1 MNTELSTASTVANTM
16 RTEGADWEDIHE
28 ALISEFRSMVTN
40 NVGASALVAWL
51 DPLFIDKARWAG
63 SRGTTEILNR
73 SAQEARTQQVRRI
86 DDGAIV
92 EGPYAHLF
100 NSQVMDRRISD
111 GNGRLMFLKH
121 MTRAQL
127 LDRVDYITKQIAGN
141 VERRD
146 FFEGAIAALDAVG
159 ADTLEEAR
167 LKVTVQQKVPTPA

>member
-1 MNTELSTASTVANTM
+1 MNTELPTASTVANTM

-63 SRGTTEILNR
+63 SRGTTEMMNR
-73 SAQEARTQQVRRI
+73 SAQEARTQQIQRVA
-86 DDGAIV
+86 DGVPV

-100 NSQVMDRRISD
+100 DPVVMDRRIYD
-111 GNGRLMFLKH
+111 GNGKATLFKH
-121 MTRAQL
+121 MTRAQH
-127 LDRVDYITKQIAGN
+127 LDKIDHIAKNIDGL
-141 VERRD
+141 ERRRD
-146 FFEGAIAALDAVG
+146 FFTGAVAALDAVG

-167 LKVTVQQKVPTPA
+167 LKVTVQQKVA

>member
-1 MNTELSTASTVANTM
+1 M
-16 RTEGADWEDIHE
+16 RTEGAEREDIHE

-40 NVGASALVAWL
+40 NVGVSALIAWL
-51 DPLFIDKARWAG
+51 DPLFRDKANWAA
-63 SRGTTEILNR
+63 SLGTTEILNR
-73 SAQEARTQQVRRI
+73 SAREARTQQVRRI
-86 DDGAIV
+86 DDGVAV

-100 NSQVMDRRISD
+100 NPEVMDRRISD

-127 LDRVDYITKQIAGN
+127 LDKVDHITKNIDGL
-141 VERRD
+141 VGRRD

-167 LKVTVQQKVPTPA
+167 LKVTVQQKVA